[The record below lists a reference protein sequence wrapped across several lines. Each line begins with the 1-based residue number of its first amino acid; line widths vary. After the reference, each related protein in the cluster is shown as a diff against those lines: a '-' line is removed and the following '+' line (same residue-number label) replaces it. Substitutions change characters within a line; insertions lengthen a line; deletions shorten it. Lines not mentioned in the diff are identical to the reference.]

1 MSQPNRTALIVDNSS
16 ENRELYRRYLLL
28 DSEYSYRILEAT
40 LGRQGLELGQQHQP
54 DVVLVDYRLPDL
66 DGLEFLVG
74 LHSSTQRLGLPVIVV
89 TGQGD
94 EAIAVQ
100 AIKVGAQD
108 YLVKDQITPAR
119 LKLAVDR
126 AIEAVQLRTLLQ
138 QRVDRDRVV
147 AKITR
152 QSHQFLNLDQ
162 ILQATVTEVRQFLH
176 TDRVLVLRLEPDGN
190 GTVITESVGAE
201 WRSLLSLTIRDPCFA
216 QNYLGRNQSEPV
228 SYDPTFAEK
237 DVKPYHQ
244 GQVTALSNIQD
255 SRIDPCH
262 VELLAQFQVK
272 ANLVVPILYDDQVWG
287 LLIAHHCAISRTW
300 QPLEIDLLQELAT
313 QVGIAIRQ
321 RELYQQAQ
329 NELAQRQQV
338 EAELRESEER
348 LRLALKASR
357 MGMWDWNFQTGVIQ
371 WSDNLEALFGLEP
384 GEFNGSFE
392 MFVSRLHPDDRDR
405 VLAAINHAIATGEDY
420 DIEFRVVYPNG
431 RIRWA
436 LSQGKV
442 FYDQNGQPLR
452 MAGNDIDI
460 TERKRAAEALQD
472 SEERF
477 RQLAENIDAVFWMQ
491 EVSENRIS
499 YVSSAYERLWGLN
512 PQELYENQQAW
523 VNYLYPEDSELIAR
537 AFQNKAA
544 VGHFDEEYRIV
555 LPDGRIRWVRNRCF
569 PLRDEA
575 GEIYRFAGIA
585 EDITDRKQIEEMR
598 RLQAQILDQT
608 HDTVVSTDLNGYLT
622 SWNKG
627 AERVFGYAAQEVLG
641 QHVARLYPPDR
652 HEFLENQVIAPLKAK
667 GEHEVE
673 VVAQCKSGDRID
685 LLLSLSLLRDER
697 QNAIG
702 MIGFSMDITERKR
715 SEQALQQSEEL
726 FRTSIENML
735 DCFGIYRTVRNE
747 QGQIV
752 DFRTEYVNDAA
763 CLSNQ
768 MTREEQLGRGLC
780 ELLPGHRD
788 SGLFD
793 EYCQVVK
800 TGQSLV
806 KESLLYEDK
815 YGQQRL
821 VRAFDIRVAKLGD
834 GIIAT
839 WRDVTDR
846 IHTQLLLQESEAR
859 LKLAYKATRSGLW
872 DWDITSNSAHVSEEY
887 CHLFGLDPAIQN
899 VTYEQWLSHLHP
911 DDRAS
916 ASEGVSRAIEQRQE
930 YYEADY
936 RILYPVREAGSNR
949 VLGVRWLA
957 SRGQVFY
964 DAAGNAVRMLG
975 NVQDITERKQVQ
987 ESLRQSEE
995 FKRRML
1001 ESSSDCIKLLD
1012 LDGRLLYINT
1022 GGMCLLEIDDLAS
1035 YINTAWTSFWQ
1046 DDDRKTAEVALTTA
1060 KAGELCRFQGFSPTA
1075 TGTIKWWDVV
1085 VTPIFDTAGH
1095 VVQLLVTS
1103 RDITERKQAEEA
1115 LRESEE
1121 RFRTLADNISQLAW
1135 MADANGWIFW
1145 YNKRWLEYTGTT
1157 LEEMQGW
1164 GWQKVHHPD
1173 HVDRVV
1179 QYIRHC
1185 FETGQLWEDTFPLRG
1200 QDGQYRWFLSRAIPI
1215 KDEKGRIVCWF
1226 GTNTDIDDRKQ
1237 AEEALRQS
1245 EERYRCLA
1253 ELIPQLVWTA
1263 NAEGELLDVNQRWS
1277 DFTGLTLEQV
1287 HTIGWEA
1294 VVHPEDVAD
1303 LVQKW
1308 SEAVQQGTSYQAEG
1322 RTRRADG
1329 VYRWHLHQAIGQKND
1344 QGHIVKWFGTATDID
1359 AQKQLE
1365 VERDRLLHLE
1375 QTARV
1380 EAERAN
1386 RIKDEFL
1393 AILSHELRSPLNP
1406 ILGWTKLLQTRKFDA
1421 TKTAEALAT
1430 IERNAKLQTQLID
1443 DLLDVAKILR
1453 GKLSF
1458 NTAPVNLAFV
1468 IESAIDTVR
1477 TAAISKSILLHSE
1490 LPHLG
1495 QVSGDDARLQQ
1506 IVWNLL
1512 SNAIKFTPKG
1522 GRVDIKLEQVGDQ
1535 AQLSV
1540 RDTGKGIN
1548 PEFLPYI
1555 FESFR
1560 QEDVSTTRKYGGLG
1574 LGLAIVRSLV
1584 EAHGGTISAESPG
1597 EGQGATFI
1605 VRLPLL
1611 DAEPQIDQTDQFSEH
1626 ALNLNGIRVLTVDDE
1641 PDVRELFSV
1650 LLTEY
1655 GAEVLTVA
1663 SATEVLATL
1672 ESFQP
1677 DVLVSD
1683 IGLPEMDGYTLLQQ
1697 VRSLPA
1703 EKGGQIPAIALT
1715 AYARGED
1722 RERCLACGFQQHIS
1736 KPVDIEM
1743 LVQAVS
1749 NLARAN

>member
-1 MSQPNRTALIVDNSS
+1 MSQQNRTALIVDNSS
-16 ENRELYRRYLLL
+16 ENRELYRRYLWR
-28 DSEYSYRILEAT
+28 DPEYSYTLLEAT
-40 LGRQGLELGQQHQP
+40 LGRQGLELWQQHQP
-54 DVVLVDYRLPDL
+54 DLVLLNDRLPDL
-66 DGLEFLVG
+66 DGLEFLAQ
-74 LHSSTQRLGLPVIVV
+74 LHSLTQPLCLPVIVV
-89 TGQGD
+89 TGQGN

-100 AIKVGAQD
+100 AMKAGAQD
-108 YLVKDQITPAR
+108 YLVKEQITPAR
-119 LKLAVDR
+119 LKLTVDR
-126 AIEAVQLRTLLQ
+126 AIEAVQLRTQLQ
-138 QRVDRDRVV
+138 QRIDRDRVV

-152 QSHQFLNLDQ
+152 QSHQFLNLEQ
-162 ILQATVTEVRQFLH
+162 ILQTTVTEVRQFLH

-190 GTVITESVGAE
+190 GTVIAESVGAE
-201 WRSLLSLTIRDPCFA
+201 WRSLLSFTISTPCLA
-216 QNYLGRNQSEPV
+216 QNYPGRDQPEPV
-228 SYDPTFAEK
+228 SYDPTCAEN
-237 DVKPYHQ
+237 DVEPYHQ
-244 GQVTALSNIQD
+244 SQVTAISDIQD
-255 SRIDPCH
+255 SRIDPCY
-262 VELLAQFQVK
+262 VELLTQFQVK
-272 ANLVVPILYDDQVWG
+272 AHLVVPILHDDQVWG
-287 LLIAHHCAISRTW
+287 LLIAHHCAAPRTW
-300 QPLEIDLLQELAT
+300 QLLEIDLLKELAT
-313 QVGIAIRQ
+313 QVGITIRH
-321 RELYQQAQ
+321 RELDQQAQ
-329 NELAQRQQV
+329 KELAERRQV

-357 MGMWDWNFQTGVIQ
+357 MGTWDWNFQTGVIQ
-371 WSDNLEALFGLEP
+371 WSDNLEALFGLKP

-392 MFVSRLHPDDRDR
+392 MFVSRLHHDDRDR

-477 RQLAENIDAVFWMQ
+477 RQLAENIDAVFWIQ

-512 PQELYENQQAW
+512 PQELYENHQAW
-523 VNYLYPEDSELIAR
+523 VNYLHPEDSELIIR
-537 AFQNKAA
+537 AFQEKAA

-608 HDTVVSTDLNGYLT
+608 HDTVISTNLDGYLT

-641 QHVARLYPPDR
+641 QHVALLYPPDM

-667 GEHEVE
+667 GKHEVE

-715 SEQALQQSEEL
+715 SLAALRNSEER
-726 FRTSIENML
+726 FRTAVENML
-735 DCFGIYRTVRNE
+735 DCFAIYTAVRNE
-747 QGQIV
+747 QGAIV
-752 DFRTEYVNDAA
+752 DFQAEYINDAA
-763 CLSNQ
+763 CLMSQ
-768 MTREEQLGRGLC
+768 IKREQHLRQGLC

-793 EYCQVVK
+793 EYCQVVE

-806 KESLLYEDK
+806 KDSLIYEDQF
-815 YGQQRL
+815 GQQRL
-821 VRAFDIRVAKLGD
+821 TKAFDIRVAKFGD
-834 GIIAT
+834 GYIAT
-839 WRDVTDR
+839 WRDITDR
-846 IHTQLLLQESEAR
+846 KQTEIELQESREQLQQQLAEIEAIYQTAPIGLNVLDTNLRFVRINQQLAEINGYSVEAHVGRTIRELLPDVADAAEEILHSILETGEPRLNVELRGETPAQPGVPRIWLEHFLPLKHGDRIIGISTVCEEITERIHIQLLLQESEAR

-887 CHLFGLDPAIQN
+887 CNLFGLDPAIQN

-916 ASEGVSRAIEQRQE
+916 AREGVSRAIEQRQE

-936 RILYPVREAGSNR
+936 RILYPVSEAGSDR
-949 VLGVRWLA
+949 VLGIRWLA

-975 NVQDITERKQVQ
+975 NVQDITERKQ
-987 ESLRQSEE
+987 
-995 FKRRML
+995 
-1001 ESSSDCIKLLD
+1001 
-1012 LDGRLLYINT
+1012 
-1022 GGMCLLEIDDLAS
+1022 
-1035 YINTAWTSFWQ
+1035 
-1046 DDDRKTAEVALTTA
+1046 
-1060 KAGELCRFQGFSPTA
+1060 
-1075 TGTIKWWDVV
+1075 
-1085 VTPIFDTAGH
+1085 
-1095 VVQLLVTS
+1095 
-1103 RDITERKQAEEA
+1103 
-1115 LRESEE
+1115 
-1121 RFRTLADNISQLAW
+1121 
-1135 MADANGWIFW
+1135 
-1145 YNKRWLEYTGTT
+1145 
-1157 LEEMQGW
+1157 
-1164 GWQKVHHPD
+1164 
-1173 HVDRVV
+1173 
-1179 QYIRHC
+1179 
-1185 FETGQLWEDTFPLRG
+1185 
-1200 QDGQYRWFLSRAIPI
+1200 
-1215 KDEKGRIVCWF
+1215 
-1226 GTNTDIDDRKQ
+1226 

-1263 NAEGELLDVNQRWS
+1263 TAEGALVDVNQRWS

-1287 HTIGWEA
+1287 RTIGWA
-1294 VVHPEDVAD
+1294 PVVHPEDVAD

-1308 SEAVQQGTSYQAEG
+1308 SEAVRQGTSYQAEG
-1322 RTRRADG
+1322 RMRRADG
-1329 VYRWHLHQAIGQKND
+1329 VYRWHLHQALGQKNE

-1365 VERDRLLHLE
+1365 VERDRLLQLE

-1406 ILGWTKLLQTRKFDA
+1406 ILGWTKLLQTRKFDE

-1453 GKLSF
+1453 GKLSL
-1458 NTAPVNLAFV
+1458 NMAPVNLAFV

-1477 TAAISKSILLHSE
+1477 TAAISKSIVLHSE

-1522 GRVDIKLEQVGDQ
+1522 GRVDIKLEQVGDL

-1597 EGQGATFI
+1597 EGQGATFT

-1611 DAEPQIDQTDQFSEH
+1611 DAKPQIDQTDQFSERE
-1626 ALNLNGIRVLTVDDE
+1626 LNLTGIRVLTVDDE
-1641 PDVRELFSV
+1641 PDVRELFSI

-1663 SATEVLATL
+1663 SAAEVLATL

-1683 IGLPEMDGYTLLQQ
+1683 IGLPEMDGYTLLQKL
-1697 VRSLPA
+1697 RSLPP

-1722 RERCLACGFQQHIS
+1722 RERCLTCGFQQHIS

-1749 NLARAN
+1749 NLARANYSG